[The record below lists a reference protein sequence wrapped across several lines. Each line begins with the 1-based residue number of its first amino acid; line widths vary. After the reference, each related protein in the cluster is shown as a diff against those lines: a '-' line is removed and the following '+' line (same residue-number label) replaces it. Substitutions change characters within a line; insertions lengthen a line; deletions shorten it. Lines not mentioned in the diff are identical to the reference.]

1 MYPCGTATILEQ
13 SLNMNS
19 NRVLATINNLPNV
32 PNLLRRHVHCKTLQN
47 IWGFSIPAGAL
58 SSIFLDKR
66 RSVELHLVD
75 LCGRGRLGPLPF
87 PLPLLL
93 SWHCCCYCCF
103 TRAGTSSNAGLSHQ
117 TEMRQSFSLS

>member
-1 MYPCGTATILEQ
+1 MYPCGSATLVTSEH
-13 SLNMNS
+13 SLYKNT
-19 NRVLATINNLPNV
+19 NRVLATINNV
-32 PNLLRRHVHCKTLQN
+32 LRVTNALGRHVIVN
-47 IWGFSIPAGAL
+47 IYETFGDYSVPAGAL

-93 SWHCCCYCCF
+93 SWHCCCCCF
-103 TRAGTSSNAGLSHQ
+103 NTSRHELKCRLSHQ
-117 TEMRQSFSLS
+117 TEMRQNLS